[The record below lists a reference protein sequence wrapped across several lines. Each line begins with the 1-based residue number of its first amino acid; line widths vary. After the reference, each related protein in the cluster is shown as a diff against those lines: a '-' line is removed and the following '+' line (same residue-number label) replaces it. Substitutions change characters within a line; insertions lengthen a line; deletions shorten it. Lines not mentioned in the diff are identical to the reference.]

1 MKQTK
6 IIAHLHSRIKLLAD
20 AAMAFGPHPCY
31 ERGEI
36 TQCDRQQDGG
46 YIFTLFSDNIPTI
59 YTAVG
64 AGSLL
69 YLLNSLPQGQYHA
82 TETEIETETETP

>member
-1 MKQTK
+1 
-6 IIAHLHSRIKLLAD
+6 
-20 AAMAFGPHPCY
+20 MALGPRPCY

-36 TQCDRQQDGG
+36 TQCDRQHDGG
-46 YIFTLFSDNIPTI
+46 YIVTLSRNNIPTI

-69 YLLNSLPQGQYHA
+69 YLLNSLAQGKYHA
-82 TETEIETETETP
+82 TETEIETP